1 MASNYVASV
10 DVWTATLKLDPMK
23 KFLFLS
29 LFFSLCLAG
38 FGKSVRV
45 EPKKIAA
52 PKLIAVAVPDFKA
65 LGIKQPYKLVYKQDF
80 DGNEA
85 NVKDGF
91 WFTNP
96 NNWKVPAVRGVSF
109 MEFVTKGHNYK
120 YKVRSPY
127 IIGLV
132 KEVEVKD
139 FVLEAELQQTGKEYG
154 HRDMC
159 VFYGFQDRSHFYY
172 THIASVTD
180 AHAHN
185 CFIVNDKPRT
195 KISHETTKGHKWGAK
210 DWHQLRVVRE
220 HASGKIEIY
229 VNDMTKPIM
238 RATDKTFDW
247 GRIGFGTF
255 DDTGRV
261 RKVRLYAPESRKSKA
276 GDPFVEGRK
285 K

>member
-1 MASNYVASV
+1 
-10 DVWTATLKLDPMK
+10 MK
-23 KFLFLS
+23 MFLLLPLFVS
-29 LFFSLCLAG
+29 LPLVG
-38 FGKSVRV
+38 FGKSVKV
-45 EPKKIAA
+45 ALKEIAA
-52 PKLIAVAVPDFKA
+52 SVTIIETVPNFKA

-85 NVKDGF
+85 KVKEGF

-96 NNWKVPAVRGVSF
+96 NNWKVPAIRGESYID
-109 MEFVTKGHNYK
+109 FVAKGNNYK

-127 IIGLV
+127 VIGLV

-210 DWHQLRVVRE
+210 DWHQVRLIRE
-220 HASGKIEIY
+220 HGSGKIEVY
-229 VNDMTKPIM
+229 VNDMKNPIM

-247 GRIGFGTF
+247 GRVGFGTF

-261 RKVRLYAPESRKSKA
+261 RKIRLYAPESRKSKA

>member
-1 MASNYVASV
+1 
-10 DVWTATLKLDPMK
+10 MK
-23 KFLFLS
+23 TVFHLLFSGLITCA
-29 LFFSLCLAG
+29 LLA
-38 FGKSVRV
+38 
-45 EPKKIAA
+45 KKKAAA
-52 PKLIAVAVPDFKA
+52 PEGVPTCYALVALANQKDDGQKGQKDDA
-65 LGIKQPYKLVYKQDF
+65 LVGFSNHKMVYFQGF

-85 NVKDGF
+85 QAKNSF

-96 NNWKVPAVRGVSF
+96 HNWKMPAVRGKSF
-109 MEFVTKGHNYK
+109 IEFQSKGHNYK

-127 IIGLV
+127 TIGLV

-139 FVLEAELQQTGKEYG
+139 FVLEAQLQQTGKEYG

-159 VFYGFQDRSHFYY
+159 IFYNFQDRSHFYY

-195 KISHETTKGHKWGAK
+195 KISHETTKGHKWSAR
-210 DWHQLRVVRE
+210 DWHDVRLVRE
-220 HASGKIEIY
+220 HASGKIEVY
-229 VNDMTKPIM
+229 VNDMKKPIM
-238 RATDKTFDW
+238 RAIDKTFDW
-247 GRIGFGTF
+247 GRIGFGSF

-261 RKVRLYAPESRKSKA
+261 RNIRLYAPESRKSKA

-285 K
+285 

>member
-1 MASNYVASV
+1 MSWALTIEGMKSTLARIISLLIVGLPFVAI
-10 DVWTATLKLDPMK
+10 
-23 KFLFLS
+23 
-29 LFFSLCLAG
+29 
-38 FGKSVRV
+38 GKSPIKKPP
-45 EPKKIAA
+45 PKELIAA
-52 PKLIAVAVPDFKA
+52 PAVEAVPFP
-65 LGIKQPYKLVYKQDF
+65 LNSPRCFPGYKLVYSQNF

-85 NVKDGF
+85 QVKDGF

-96 NNWKVPAVRGVSF
+96 DNWKVPAVRGPSF

-210 DWHQLRVVRE
+210 DWHQVRLVRE
-220 HASGKIEIY
+220 HASGKIEVY
-229 VNDMTKPIM
+229 VNDMKKPIM

-261 RKVRLYAPESRKSKA
+261 RKIRLYAPESRKSKA

-285 K
+285 E

>member
-1 MASNYVASV
+1 MVSAMNPPLIVLLA
-10 DVWTATLKLDPMK
+10 
-23 KFLFLS
+23 
-29 LFFSLCLAG
+29 LCLCSPLAG
-38 FGKSVRV
+38 AEEKSPL
-45 EPKKIAA
+45 PK
-52 PKLIAVAVPDFKA
+52 
-65 LGIKQPYKLVYKQDF
+65 GIPVGYKLVYSQDF
-80 DGNEA
+80 EGNEA
-85 NVKDGF
+85 KEKNRF
-91 WFTNP
+91 WFTTP
-96 NNWKVPAVRGVSF
+96 GNWKVPAVRGKSF
-109 MEFVTKGHNYK
+109 IEFKTKPSKYQ
-120 YKVRSPY
+120 YKVRSPLT
-127 IIGLV
+127 IGLIRD
-132 KEVEVKD
+132 VEVKD

-210 DWHQLRVVRE
+210 DWHQVRVVRE

-229 VNDMTKPIM
+229 VNDMTKPTM